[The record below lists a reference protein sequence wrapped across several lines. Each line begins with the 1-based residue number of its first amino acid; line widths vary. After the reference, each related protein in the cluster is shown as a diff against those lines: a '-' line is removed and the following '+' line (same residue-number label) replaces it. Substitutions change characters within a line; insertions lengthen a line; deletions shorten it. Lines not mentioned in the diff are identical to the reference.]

1 MFQKCLTRVLQYIW
15 KQVDTVVKEFFWH
28 PSTTEVVKI
37 IIILNLFL
45 PISY

>member
-1 MFQKCLTRVLQYIW
+1 MPSIKFKKYFQPIPKIKWLVLGI
-15 KQVDTVVKEFFWH
+15 
-28 PSTTEVVKI
+28 I